1 MVRFVAAALFSL
13 VFTAALAGDFE
24 DGVAAINR
32 KDYATALAKFRS
44 AAQQGVAEAQ
54 FNLGYMYG
62 NGQGIAQDYKEA
74 LRWYL
79 CNGP

>member
-24 DGVAAINR
+24 DGVAAIER

>member
-44 AAQQGVAEAQ
+44 AAQQGLAKAQ
-54 FNLGYMYG
+54 YNLGYMYG